1 MSALHVESVAIGFE
15 DCERRSGPHPY
26 SCRATSAGRR
36 TTPGSPCGTAALAHA
51 PAEAAGTLRPP
62 CQIHLFRLV
71 WLIRLARLVRFVWL
85 LRLVR
90 LVWLFR
96 IHVFSFPASEE
107 AQVPFGH
114 QGWQIRAWFELSFY
128 GLGPYIPRRNPD
140 SRSNTAWR
148 RNRWRL
154 RHPRCD
160 QPCSASDPCRNPER
174 AQATSYRRSG

>member
-62 CQIHLFRLV
+62 CQIHLFRFV
-71 WLIRLARLVRFVWL
+71 WLVRFVWL

-90 LVWLFR
+90 LVRLVGLFR

-114 QGWQIRAWFELSFY
+114 QGRQLRAWSELSVY
-128 GLGPYIPRRNPD
+128 G
-140 SRSNTAWR
+140 RSEE
-148 RNRWRL
+148 
-154 RHPRCD
+154 H
-160 QPCSASDPCRNPER
+160 
-174 AQATSYRRSG
+174 

>member
-51 PAEAAGTLRPP
+51 PAEAAGNLRPP
-62 CQIHLFRLV
+62 CQIHLFRLF
-71 WLIRLARLVRFVWL
+71 WLFPVFWL

-96 IHVFSFPASEE
+96 IHVFSFPASAE

-114 QGWQIRAWFELSFY
+114 RGRQLRAWSELSVY
-128 GLGPYIPRRNPD
+128 GVGAYMRNTP
-140 SRSNTAWR
+140 
-148 RNRWRL
+148 
-154 RHPRCD
+154 P
-160 QPCSASDPCRNPER
+160 
-174 AQATSYRRSG
+174 

>member
-26 SCRATSAGRR
+26 PCRATSAGRR
-36 TTPGSPCGTAALAHA
+36 TTPGSPCGTVALAHA

-62 CQIHLFRLV
+62 CQIHLFQLV
-71 WLIRLARLVRFVWL
+71 WLIRFVWLVRFVWL
-85 LRLVR
+85 LRLVW

-114 QGWQIRAWFELSFY
+114 QGRQLRAWSEVTVCGVGAY
-128 GLGPYIPRRNPD
+128 MQ
-140 SRSNTAWR
+140 NT
-148 RNRWRL
+148 
-154 RHPRCD
+154 P
-160 QPCSASDPCRNPER
+160 P
-174 AQATSYRRSG
+174 